1 MEEVF
6 VGFSGGAAGG
16 GAGWAWLWWWE
27 VMRAAE
33 MESARESY
41 SSSPLDD

>member
-6 VGFSGGAAGG
+6 VGFSGAAAG
-16 GAGWAWLWWWE
+16 AGVGWLWWWE